1 MRMTR
6 RSAVIIAVVCAA
18 LAALLTLVFLSSLQK
33 QIKPTEA
40 IEKVRVIT
48 PIRDLEPDIPIQAN
62 MLVPREVPAE
72 EVPEGAARSI
82 AQLSGK
88 LSLVALPK
96 GEPIRL
102 DQVQSLVGAG
112 LAYVVPDGMR
122 AVTIALDPVPIVGV
136 AGFPKPGDRVDVI
149 ATFDL
154 EQLTVTRTILQN
166 VQLLALG
173 ETAVIGQKA
182 EAAEAKEGE
191 VKAEPEAQTNATFAV
206 TPDQAQRLVLA
217 DARGRLRLALR
228 PKFEEGYVAIKPT
241 SSTDVIGAE
250 YEELAALRA
259 EGPPA
264 QGQPPPETGAGTPLP
279 PDLVRAP
286 SAPTVEVIRGTARET
301 VVVGGSTSSSAQGG
315 AR

>member
-6 RSAVIIAVVCAA
+6 RLAVVIAVICAA
-18 LAALLTLVFLSSLQK
+18 LAALLTLIFLSSLQNDM
-33 QIKPTEA
+33 KPTAA
-40 IEKVRVIT
+40 IEKVQVIT
-48 PIRDLEPDIPIQAN
+48 PIRDLEPDTPIQAN
-62 MLVPREVPAE
+62 MLVPREMPAE
-72 EVPEGAARSI
+72 EVPEGAAKNI

-88 LSLVALPK
+88 LSLVALLQ

-102 DQVQSLVGAG
+102 DQVQPLVGAG
-112 LAYVVPDGMR
+112 LSYVIPEGMR
-122 AVTIALDPVPIVGV
+122 AVTVALSPVPIVGV

-154 EQLTVTRTILQN
+154 EGLTVTRTILQN

-182 EAAEAKEGE
+182 KAAEAQQGE

-206 TPDQAQRLVLA
+206 TPDQAQKLVLA
-217 DARGRLRLALR
+217 GARGELRLALR
-228 PKFEEGYVAIKPT
+228 PKWEEGYVALKPT

-259 EGPPA
+259 EGPPEPS
-264 QGQPPPETGAGTPLP
+264 QPLP
-279 PDLVRAP
+279 PDLARAP
-286 SAPTVEVIRGTARET
+286 SRPTVEVIRGTARET
-301 VVVGGSTSSSAQGG
+301 VVVGGPTSSSAQRG